1 MTDTGG
7 IAERKLGEARLLNF
21 HDTVMNADLLMGCM
35 AAEPV
40 AHEDEALVERRWRF
54 ERLWLA
60 MLYVVL
66 ESWRSKQMAPV
77 RALVD
82 SIVGTDELER
92 LIADGDAAGR
102 VANLR
107 HVRDY
112 MCHRDRRDYWEGRL
126 AAIAQG
132 ALQLHLGLQRE
143 FNRVTLLTMRH
154 LNQADAGQGT
164 PPE

>member
-1 MTDTGG
+1 MPDAGG
-7 IAERKLGEARLLNF
+7 VAETRLLNF
-21 HDTVMNADLLMGCM
+21 HDTVMNANLLMGCM
-35 AAEPV
+35 TAERV

-82 SIVGTDELER
+82 SVVGTDELER
-92 LIADGDAAGR
+92 VIADGEAAGR

-107 HVRDY
+107 SVRDY

-126 AAIAQG
+126 AAIAEG
-132 ALQLHLGLQRE
+132 ALQFHLGLQRE
-143 FNRVTLLTMRH
+143 FNRVTLLTMRR
-154 LNQADAGQGT
+154 LNETDAQGT
-164 PPE
+164 SPG

>member
-1 MTDTGG
+1 
-7 IAERKLGEARLLNF
+7 
-21 HDTVMNADLLMGCM
+21 
-35 AAEPV
+35 
-40 AHEDEALVERRWRF
+40 
-54 ERLWLA
+54 

-82 SIVGTDELER
+82 SVVGTDELER
-92 LIADGDAAGR
+92 LIGDGEAAGR

-126 AAIAQG
+126 APIAEG
-132 ALQLHLGLQRE
+132 ALQFHVGLQRA
-143 FNRVTLLTMRH
+143 FNELTLLTMRR
-154 LNQADAGQGT
+154 LNDLDARRED